1 MDTKVIERETKIDL
15 QLVYMMADQLRS
27 GLTEE
32 EMRAKC
38 ATRFSKMVDDIAE
51 ITVASALAMAKRQP
65 VVWTNS
71 SSS

>member
-32 EMRAKC
+32 EMREKC
-38 ATRFSKMVDDIAE
+38 AERFSKMADGIAE
-51 ITVASALAMAKRQP
+51 ATVSSVLAMAKRQP
-65 VVWTNS
+65 VV
-71 SSS
+71 